1 MSTTLG
7 TFLSGDS
14 AQRFGAQVRAAAE
27 RRNRTMRRDD
37 MAATRAAFESPDPR
51 LWELG
56 DLLLDMREAQVPWPQ
71 VARVR
76 EAIFEEV
83 TR

>member
-7 TFLSGDS
+7 TFLTGNDP
-14 AQRFGAQVRAAAE
+14 ARFGEQVRAHAE
-27 RRNRTMRRDD
+27 ARNRAMRRDD
-37 MAATRAAFESPDPR
+37 MAAVRKAYDSSDPA

-56 DLLLDMREAQVPWPQ
+56 DLLLDLRDSGVPWPQ

-76 EAIFEEV
+76 EAIFGEV
-83 TR
+83 SR